1 MRANISV
8 EMMFPSELLA
18 DWNWLLKRPYALI
31 AMNNFGDMFLR
42 DSNGEIQ
49 LLVLTSGSLTKIADS
64 QAEFQN
70 LVADKEYQ
78 RAWFSLDL
86 LTEIER
92 AGMSLAP
99 GLCFSFKKPLVLGGA
114 CEVSNIEVTPISVYI
129 SLMGQIHQQLKEL
142 PPGTRVAGFKID

>member
-8 EMMFPSELLA
+8 EILFPSELSA
-18 DWNWLLKRPYALI
+18 DWNWLLRRLCALI

-70 LVADKEYQ
+70 LVAAKENQ

-99 GLCFSFKKPLVLGGA
+99 GQCFSFKKPLVLGGA
-114 CEVSNIEVTPISVYI
+114 CEISNVEVAPISVYV
-129 SLMGQIHQQLKEL
+129 SLIEVRERSFGVSLL
-142 PPGTRVAGFKID
+142 

>member
-78 RAWFSLDL
+78 ASVVLTGPADRNRAS
-86 LTEIER
+86 R
-92 AGMSLAP
+92 NVVGAGSV
-99 GLCFSFKKPLVLGGA
+99 FLV
-114 CEVSNIEVTPISVYI
+114 
-129 SLMGQIHQQLKEL
+129 
-142 PPGTRVAGFKID
+142 